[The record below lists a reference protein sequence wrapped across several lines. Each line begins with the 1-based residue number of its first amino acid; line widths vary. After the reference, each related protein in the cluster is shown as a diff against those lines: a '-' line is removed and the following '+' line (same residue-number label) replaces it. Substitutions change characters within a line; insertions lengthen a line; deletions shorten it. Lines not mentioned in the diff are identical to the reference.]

1 MASTEVRALAPR
13 VCALQTSLVFY
24 DGTSVRHWAHTDTG
38 TQPRWRPV
46 ADGVAVVDL
55 AVCDDLNGVQQQLF
69 AAAADRTVRSW
80 TWQPG
85 ETRWVPWPV
94 LPLGQMGAD
103 AAPTSLACWS
113 RGAGHQQLVVAGT
126 DGSLT
131 TRSRDGWGEWGD
143 PALIGV
149 VDGVGALDAVTRP
162 DGAVELY
169 AVTGRELQRQ
179 VQAPGSTSGDGW
191 GAVETVA
198 AWPVTVTGHACWSV
212 GETDHHA
219 VLLASGELQQRSR
232 ARGQQWGDWVGGRDP
247 VPVGAV
253 TSLTGS
259 RLGTDHQLLAAASAD
274 GSLVVRRWNTDH
286 GWTSWRRVTPASA
299 DDPTQAL
306 AGSPAD
312 APTQAVAGSA
322 PDAPTQLV
330 AGSAPDTLTQVLAGS
345 AAEAPTQVLAGA
357 HPIGPPPAVPDEAG
371 AATGDVPP
379 QSGGAPDPPTTT
391 PGAAPPAAA
400 AAAEP
405 VTRLISGRDLLPL
418 QSGDPERIGPFK
430 LQQRIGG
437 GQQSTDKYLARDRR
451 GYCFLKV
458 LGPGATAEEV
468 TAFTREV
475 GIARRVTNRHRLSTY
490 VDHRLEPTGGPSFLA
505 LSFVAGQD
513 LREQRAGRELSE
525 GALLDLATQL
535 LQAVAELADCGV
547 VHCDLKPANII
558 MRDAAVPVVVDYG
571 SAVRAGTGTVLEA
584 AFGTSGF
591 AAPEF
596 ERARATNA
604 RTDIYSWGAVV
615 LWAATGEQPAADA
628 AARTLQLQQ
637 LPTAL
642 APVVAAALSED
653 PADRPDV
660 EQAIGRLGRTS
671 PLPGPDV
678 VVNRLPVDADTPSGL
693 QARVR
698 RRRRELVVR
707 AAELGVWRYR
717 AAVGIMAVS
726 GIVLG
731 FVVGVLLRQLLEVLL

>member
-1 MASTEVRALAPR
+1 M
-13 VCALQTSLVFY
+13 
-24 DGTSVRHWAHTDTG
+24 
-38 TQPRWRPV
+38 
-46 ADGVAVVDL
+46 
-55 AVCDDLNGVQQQLF
+55 
-69 AAAADRTVRSW
+69 
-80 TWQPG
+80 
-85 ETRWVPWPV
+85 PWPV
-94 LPLGQMGAD
+94 LSLD

-113 RGAGHQQLVVAGT
+113 RGAGHQQLVAAGT

-143 PALIGV
+143 PAQIGR
-149 VDGVGALDAVTRP
+149 VDGVGALDAVTGP

-169 AVTGRELQRQ
+169 AVTGRELRRQ
-179 VQAPGSTSGDGW
+179 VQAPGSTGGYGW

-198 AWPVTVTGHACWSV
+198 AWPVTVTGHACWNV

-232 ARGQQWGDWVGGRDP
+232 ARGQEWGDWVSGRDP

-259 RLGTDHQLLAAASAD
+259 RLGADHQLLAAASAD
-274 GSLVVRRWNTDH
+274 GSLVVRRWNADH
-286 GWTSWRRVTPASA
+286 GWTSWRRVAPASA
-299 DDPTQAL
+299 DDQTQAPL
-306 AGSPAD
+306 GRSSADAPAHAVPGSAAD
-312 APTQAVAGSA
+312 APT
-322 PDAPTQLV
+322 P
-330 AGSAPDTLTQVLAGS
+330 VLAGS

-357 HPIGPPPAVPDEAG
+357 HPIGSPTAAPGEAG
-371 AATGDVPP
+371 TGTGDVPP
-379 QSGGAPDPPTTT
+379 QPQGAPDPPTTT
-391 PGAAPPAAA
+391 PGAASTAAT
-400 AAAEP
+400 ET

-418 QSGDPERIGPFK
+418 QPGDPERIGPFK

-458 LGPGATAEEV
+458 LGPGATTEEV

-475 GIARRVTNRHRLSTY
+475 RIARRVTNRHRLSTY
-490 VDHRLEPTGGPSFLA
+490 VDHRLEPADGPSFLA

-535 LQAVAELADCGV
+535 LQAVAELAECGV

-604 RTDIYSWGAVV
+604 RTDVYSWGAVV

-642 APVVAAALSED
+642 APVVAAALAED

-660 EQAIGRLGRTS
+660 EQAISRLGRTS

-678 VVNRLPVDADTPSGL
+678 VVNRLPVDADAPSGL

-707 AAELGVWRYR
+707 AAELSVWRYR